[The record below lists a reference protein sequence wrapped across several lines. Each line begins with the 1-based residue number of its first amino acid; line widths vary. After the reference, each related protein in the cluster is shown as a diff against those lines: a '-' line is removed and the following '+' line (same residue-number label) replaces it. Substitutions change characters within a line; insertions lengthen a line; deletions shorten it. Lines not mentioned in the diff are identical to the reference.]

1 MHFEQGLGGIA
12 SPPSAPP
19 LPMTLDPVGTGGRT
33 GIFKKNLK
41 RRIPGLLADLSH
53 SGIEGISVSIAGG
66 TKSEFQSLAVSLIPG
81 FPGLPADHVQTVEDV
96 SGNPRL
102 A

>member
-19 LPMTLDPVGTGGRT
+19 LPMTIDPVGTGGRT
-33 GIFKKNLK
+33 GIFKKNLI
-41 RRIPGLLADLSH
+41 RRILCLLADWRH
-53 SGIEGISVSIAGG
+53 SGTRGISVSIAGG

-81 FPGLPADHVQTVEDV
+81 FPGLPADHI
-96 SGNPRL
+96 
-102 A
+102 

>member
-41 RRIPGLLADLSH
+41 RRILALLADWSR
-53 SGIEGISVSIAGG
+53 SGTGGSVSIAGG

-81 FPGLPADHVQTVEDV
+81 FPGLPADHI
-96 SGNPRL
+96 
-102 A
+102 

>member
-19 LPMTLDPVGTGGRT
+19 LPMTLDPVRTGSRT

-41 RRIPGLLADLSH
+41 RRILRLLADSRQF
-53 SGIEGISVSIAGG
+53 GTWRISVSIAGG

-81 FPGLPADHVQTVEDV
+81 FPGLPADHV
-96 SGNPRL
+96 
-102 A
+102 

>member
-41 RRIPGLLADLSH
+41 RRILGLLVDWSH
-53 SGIEGISVSIAGG
+53 SGTGATSVSIAGG

-81 FPGLPADHVQTVEDV
+81 FPGLPADHV
-96 SGNPRL
+96 
-102 A
+102 

>member
-33 GIFKKNLK
+33 GIFKKNLI
-41 RRIPGLLADLSH
+41 RRILCLLADWRH
-53 SGIEGISVSIAGG
+53 SGTRGISVSIAGG

-81 FPGLPADHVQTVEDV
+81 VPGLPADHV
-96 SGNPRL
+96 
-102 A
+102 

>member
-33 GIFKKNLK
+33 GIFKKNLI
-41 RRIPGLLADLSH
+41 RRILCLLADWRH
-53 SGIEGISVSIAGG
+53 SGTRRISVSIAGG

-81 FPGLPADHVQTVEDV
+81 FPGLPADHV
-96 SGNPRL
+96 
-102 A
+102 